1 MESFFRPPEPLQLD
15 GNIAENW
22 KKFSQKIDN
31 FMIAAGFSTKPDD
44 KKLAVFLNLIGDDAL
59 DLYNTFDFGTQVKTL
74 ELVKNKFD
82 EYCLP
87 KKNVIFERFVFN
99 SIVQKEAQSF
109 DNFVTELRKAVKTTE
124 YEKQDDMIRDRI
136 VMGINNKTTQ
146 EKLLRE
152 DKLTLQKAVE
162 ICRAIEISKDQ
173 SKILQNEASVSEV
186 KTSKN
191 NKQKCRFCGYVHVAR
206 SCPAW
211 GKTCAKCEGRN
222 HFASVCFQE
231 NNGRRDNDDQ
241 SVTWRRKKE
250 NKVKKKSARSGKVE
264 GNN

>member
-87 KKNVIFERFVFN
+87 KK
-99 SIVQKEAQSF
+99 
-109 DNFVTELRKAVKTTE
+109 
-124 YEKQDDMIRDRI
+124 
-136 VMGINNKTTQ
+136 
-146 EKLLRE
+146 
-152 DKLTLQKAVE
+152 
-162 ICRAIEISKDQ
+162 
-173 SKILQNEASVSEV
+173 
-186 KTSKN
+186 
-191 NKQKCRFCGYVHVAR
+191 KCYF
-206 SCPAW
+206 
-211 GKTCAKCEGRN
+211 
-222 HFASVCFQE
+222 
-231 NNGRRDNDDQ
+231 
-241 SVTWRRKKE
+241 
-250 NKVKKKSARSGKVE
+250 
-264 GNN
+264 